1 MQLVYFWI
9 ENYGVVKNKGVLLN
23 QEYKIDFLYA
33 ENKGELIIEK
43 TENEIPKNFFSY
55 SKNESIIKNISCIIG
70 GNGSGKTSIIH
81 ALFSTKNKINKSKYI
96 KIYRVSDNE
105 LKLITNID
113 LIEIKNKTNYL
124 NIKKTDDED
133 EMDCL
138 FYTNSLEMY
147 ELNLYSLKNVYD
159 ISYKNELRNFK
170 LSASSEGI
178 INPTGEDYL
187 NYMNNQFLKRLLLS
201 KIKQIKKE
209 ESILSYISFPEM
221 QKIIQNRLKK
231 VKVELRNIEISENG
245 KKFNEYY
252 EKILKFDKRINKYKF
267 INNFFKEAIEIFIIK
282 ELKENELSFFYDKI
296 EALEKINIEYTE
308 EYEELNTKLENFKE
322 KKEEKEKLEKQLKKI
337 KENKMKKDLEN
348 ICNALLEIE
357 ENLLKYPFLKTKIE
371 FIKETIE
378 ILFDMEEYNNKNGKM
393 KLILNLEKNFN
404 VLEKF
409 FFLDYTIQ
417 ELLTYKI
424 FNISF
429 DEYFSSGEKSLL
441 EMVLRVE
448 EVLERIKNKES
459 LLFIIEEPE
468 SFLHPE
474 WQRKNIDLLIKFSE
488 IFKLCGIKNL
498 QYLLTSHTPLIIG
511 DLPKGNI
518 VSLNNENA
526 QCVTGFGSNLL
537 DILKNDFEL
546 SSFFGEFSKNKIK
559 KVIDILSKDKGGKI
573 KFKEIEK
580 NKEEIEFIIKS
591 LGETLIKNK
600 IDKMYKEYKEYK
612 EENIG
617 INNIEKIIKIVESY
631 GMTVDEFYK
640 QSRVKK

>member
-9 ENYGVVKNKGVLLN
+9 ENYGVIKNKGVLLN

-209 ESILSYISFPEM
+209 ESILNYISFPEM

-267 INNFFKEAIEIFIIK
+267 INNFFKEAIEIFIVK

-378 ILFDMEEYNNKNGKM
+378 ILFDMEEYNNKKGKM
-393 KLILNLEKNFN
+393 KLILNLEKNSN

-424 FNISF
+424 FNVSF

-600 IDKMYKEYKEYK
+600 LERMYFELEKEDPVQKIKKLMKEK
-612 EENIG
+612 GVTLE
-617 INNIEKIIKIVESY
+617 
-631 GMTVDEFYK
+631 DL
-640 QSRVKK
+640 KKGDI